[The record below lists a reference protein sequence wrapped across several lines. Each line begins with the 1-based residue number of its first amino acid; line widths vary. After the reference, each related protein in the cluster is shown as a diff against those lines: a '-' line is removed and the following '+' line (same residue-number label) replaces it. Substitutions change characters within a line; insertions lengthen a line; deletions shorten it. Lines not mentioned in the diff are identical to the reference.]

1 MKLATPWDASIVRRA
16 LLVAALVGPTLV
28 LVNQGSALL
37 HGLPIDLGKALLTM
51 LVPFFVASMSGA
63 MARSRAAIE
72 SANREQ
78 RLSGDLQV
86 VSSRVLEILE
96 GTEMVLAVIRSIDS
110 KPVVAGDKQFVAS
123 NVCVMKL
130 CTTSREMATIR
141 AEQNIRLARDVLA
154 RLGDLVDVH
163 ALERLN
169 GSETL

>member
-1 MKLATPWDASIVRRA
+1 
-16 LLVAALVGPTLV
+16 
-28 LVNQGSALL
+28 
-37 HGLPIDLGKALLTM
+37 
-51 LVPFFVASMSGA
+51 
-63 MARSRAAIE
+63 
-72 SANREQ
+72 
-78 RLSGDLQV
+78 
-86 VSSRVLEILE
+86 
-96 GTEMVLAVIRSIDS
+96 MVLAVIRSIDS

-163 ALERLN
+163 ALKRLN